1 MIYRHNSNLTL
12 LLLYKNLI
20 YYAKDYNI
28 NLKETYLRLSLE
40 NKIKDFLKLKKRQFV
55 KSLIISI

>member
-20 YYAKDYNI
+20 YYAKGYNI
-28 NLKETYLRLSLE
+28 NLKKTYLRLSLE
-40 NKIKDFLKLKKRQFV
+40 NKIKDFLKLKKR
-55 KSLIISI
+55 